1 MNAILE
7 GFSATNDIIF
17 RLLGTT
23 FMFVHEIIRIMKLYH
38 LLILIAL
45 LYSLDAQLAGLYLK
59 LY

>member
-45 LYSLDAQLAGLYLK
+45 LYSLDAQLAGLCLK